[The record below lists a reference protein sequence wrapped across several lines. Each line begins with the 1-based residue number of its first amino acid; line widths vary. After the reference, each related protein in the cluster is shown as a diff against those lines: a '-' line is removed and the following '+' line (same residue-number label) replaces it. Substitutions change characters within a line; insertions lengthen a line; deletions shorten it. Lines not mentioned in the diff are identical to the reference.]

1 MRRTQILKLLR
12 TKGIAFN
19 EESDT
24 EELFK
29 LLMDHSFDGM
39 GEINGE
45 RKNHRITQ

>member
-1 MRRTQILKLLR
+1 MMRRTQMLKLLR
-12 TKGIAFN
+12 AKGIEFN

-39 GEINGE
+39 N
-45 RKNHRITQ
+45 KVN